1 MIKSLLTKFHIYL
14 GLFFL
19 VYLWLFSLTGLFL
32 NHPQWGVN
40 EYRTTS
46 QWVESTATVSVAQ
59 GGNRFEQTEHYLEQ
73 LGLEGELF
81 GMQERENQ
89 FRFSVRKA
97 GDETQV
103 TINPAT
109 GETKIRRKKA
119 DFYGI
124 ANSLHIFNGMK
135 RFDPKKETLTWLATK
150 LWVIAM
156 DGLAVGLII
165 MILTGLYM
173 WLQTKK
179 IIGGAISLFL
189 GTGIGIVFL
198 LL

>member
-1 MIKSLLTKFHIYL
+1 MK
-14 GLFFL
+14 
-19 VYLWLFSLTGLFL
+19 
-32 NHPQWGVN
+32 
-40 EYRTTS
+40 
-46 QWVESTATVSVAQ
+46 
-59 GGNRFEQTEHYLEQ
+59 QTEHYLEQ